1 MDLIFVVKCAILP
14 LMKALQLEL
23 CAASVEA
30 LTLAKTHGFDRIELC
45 QNLEQGGLTP
55 SAGLIGQALNLGL
68 ETHVLI
74 RPRAGGFHYEQAE
87 IEVIQRE
94 IEFCKNLG
102 VQGVVVG
109 LLKSNFEL
117 DKSLLQD
124 LMQLAP
130 ELDWTFHRAFDE
142 SLDWKRSLDV
152 LMELGFKRV
161 LTSGFASNVEIGLP
175 ILVQMCQYANG
186 RIEIMAGGG
195 VNAGNIAKLAQIPNI
210 AAVHFSAT
218 QKELLD
224 EDSAFSET
232 ILKVSETRLKRILS
246 AI

>member
-30 LTLAKTHGFDRIELC
+30 LILAKTHGFDRIELC

-74 RPRAGGFHYEQAE
+74 RPRAGGFHYEPAE

-109 LLKSNFEL
+109 LLQSNFEL

-142 SLDWKRSLDV
+142 SSDWKRSLDV
-152 LMELGFKRV
+152 LIELGFKRV
-161 LTSGFASNVEIGLP
+161 LTSGFASNVEMGLP
-175 ILVQMCQYANG
+175 ILEQMCQHANG

-195 VNAGNIAKLAQIPNI
+195 VNAGNIA
-210 AAVHFSAT
+210 
-218 QKELLD
+218 
-224 EDSAFSET
+224 
-232 ILKVSETRLKRILS
+232 
-246 AI
+246 

>member
-175 ILVQMCQYANG
+175 ILLQMCEYANG
-186 RIEIMAGGG
+186 RVEIMAGGG

>member
-68 ETHVLI
+68 KTHVLI

>member
-1 MDLIFVVKCAILP
+1 
-14 LMKALQLEL
+14 MKALQLEL

>member
-175 ILVQMCQYANG
+175 ILLQMCLYANG

>member
-175 ILVQMCQYANG
+175 ILLQMCEYANG